1 MEGTIVRMI
10 AFAFAVT
17 VLGFAGS
24 AYACGGMMSAST
36 AKTTVTADAA
46 PIQTPVV
53 VAPQTGS

>member
-1 MEGTIVRMI
+1 MRMI